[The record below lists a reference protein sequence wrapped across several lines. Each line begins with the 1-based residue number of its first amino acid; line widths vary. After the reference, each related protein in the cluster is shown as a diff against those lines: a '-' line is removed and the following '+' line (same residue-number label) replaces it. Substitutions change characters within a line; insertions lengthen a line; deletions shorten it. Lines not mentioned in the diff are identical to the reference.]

1 MGWALWCTRTS
12 SRRRCSPLVVR
23 KPLITITPIPLASGV
38 VHVESHGGPE
48 GNLVLCV
55 HGLSANCR
63 SFDRLVPALTADGH
77 HVVTMDLRGRGRSQV
92 TPPGT
97 YGWDSHVRDLLEIAD
112 FHGADSFDVVGHSM
126 GGFIGMTLAA
136 NYPQRCTRLVLI
148 DALGAPEPS
157 SLVPIAK
164 SVSRLGRTYSS
175 TAEALSYVRDS
186 GTIRPWN
193 EFWDNYFEWELDS
206 DGDATVRVRTDLAA
220 VTEDS
225 ADAAKRD
232 LYSLWPRIR
241 CPVLL
246 VRAALPLIPGGDMIV
261 AAHDAERFAADHR
274 DATVVELDADHYT
287 ILIESDTFSSISRF
301 LQGPTGARRERTS
314 T

>member
-1 MGWALWCTRTS
+1 MYPLTTS
-12 SRRRCSPLVVR
+12 AR
-23 KPLITITPIPLASGV
+23 IPLASGA
-38 VHVESHGGPE
+38 VHVESSGPPD
-48 GNLVLCV
+48 GSLVVCV

-63 SFDRLVPALTADGH
+63 SFDRLVPALAGH
-77 HVVTMDLRGRGRSQV
+77 HVVAMDLRGRGRSEV
-92 TPPGT
+92 TAPGT

-112 FHGADSFDVVGHSM
+112 FYGADSFDLIGHSM

-175 TAEALSYVRDS
+175 TAEALAYVRDS
-186 GTIRPWN
+186 GSISPWN
-193 EFWDNYFEWELDS
+193 DFWDNYIKWELESGRDS
-206 DGDATVRVRTDLAA
+206 TVRARTDLTA
-220 VTEDS
+220 VSEDS
-225 ADAAKRD
+225 ADATKHD

-246 VRAALPLIPGGDMIV
+246 VRATLPMVPAGGLIV
-261 AAHDAERFAADHR
+261 AARDAERFAAEAG
-274 DATVVELDADHYT
+274 DATVVEVDAGHYT
-287 ILIESDTFSSISRF
+287 ILIEPDTISSISRF
-301 LQGPTGARRERTS
+301 LQ
-314 T
+314 